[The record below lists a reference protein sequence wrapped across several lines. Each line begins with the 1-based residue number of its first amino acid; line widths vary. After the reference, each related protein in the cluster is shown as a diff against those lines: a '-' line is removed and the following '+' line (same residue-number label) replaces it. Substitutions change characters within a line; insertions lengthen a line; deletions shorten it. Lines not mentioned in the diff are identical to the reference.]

1 VKSLTRDRLNNFHG
15 GHYSN
20 LNLSSV
26 LFTHRV
32 DTEEFVKL
40 RVSVCYLFQISET
53 SLDLCFRS
61 CRWNAPGLTKPTF
74 EEAMQQKFKPA
85 KKVR

>member
-1 VKSLTRDRLNNFHG
+1 MAHGRHHEDSPNIYSQLNYAPGAKWVKSLTRDRLNNFHG
-15 GHYSN
+15 GHYSD

-40 RVSVCYLFQISET
+40 RVSVCY
-53 SLDLCFRS
+53 
-61 CRWNAPGLTKPTF
+61 
-74 EEAMQQKFKPA
+74 KF
-85 KKVR
+85 